1 MKNKKICIT
10 FAGAVGSSKTPIS
23 NFISTKLN
31 LPVYNNDAIRS
42 EVIEDFGL
50 LDSEEYIIRRNNRLG
65 KIIKSKVSFICDA
78 SVDREWSEF
87 KNMLIKNGY
96 QYFIISLDLSKE
108 LLTKLYI
115 AKKYFESL
123 ERIDELINDH
133 DVFLKNNLN
142 DIGLHLSDDNFKNR
156 CQISYDKIVKWM
168 KK

>member
-1 MKNKKICIT
+1 
-10 FAGAVGSSKTPIS
+10 
-23 NFISTKLN
+23 
-31 LPVYNNDAIRS
+31 
-42 EVIEDFGL
+42 
-50 LDSEEYIIRRNNRLG
+50 LG